1 MHALDMFSAFVRA
14 GLEDRET
21 GMRFR
26 REVLEPG
33 AAIEPEELIRNFL
46 GRPPSADAFYADLG
60 L

>member
-1 MHALDMFSAFVRA
+1 MFSAFVRA

-26 REVLEPG
+26 RAVLEPG

-46 GRPPSADAFYADLG
+46 GLPPSAAAFYADLG